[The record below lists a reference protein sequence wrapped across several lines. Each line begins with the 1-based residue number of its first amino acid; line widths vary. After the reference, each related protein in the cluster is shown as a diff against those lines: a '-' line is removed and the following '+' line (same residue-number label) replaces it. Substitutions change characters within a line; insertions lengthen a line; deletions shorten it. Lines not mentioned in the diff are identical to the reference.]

1 MIYKK
6 IRRNCICILLVL
18 LSCLCLFAACKEE
31 GGAESSSQETKQ
43 TQLSF
48 PKNINVDEE
57 TESLVWDEVEN
68 AIGYI
73 IDINGE
79 EYESQTNRLD
89 IFLIM
94 DSFDETY
101 KIKVK
106 ALGNEEGG
114 KESRWSNTKS
124 YRYSSIAM
132 DDFGFTYVKKI
143 EAIPAHYIIKS
154 IPKTTRG
161 RVLLPTKHP
170 SGVAITSID
179 GNAIKDC
186 PEITSIVIP
195 EEYTVP
201 LIGYVGR
208 VAKNC
213 AKLKRV
219 HLPDSLKVF
228 EGVPDCPNL
237 TEIHLPN
244 ALTAIGQYAFS
255 GCTSLGNI
263 TLPNTLES
271 LSLTAFD
278 GCTSLKELYIPAS
291 VTNIANDGFG
301 GCYDRFMT
309 ITIAQENEKYKVD
322 NNCIIQKEDNAL
334 IAVFAQ
340 SEIPNYITSIARNV
354 FYGANITTLVIPNS
368 VKKIGN
374 NAFQESNLTEIVIP
388 GNVEEIGRQAFGDCV
403 NLRSVTLSE
412 GIKSLGASVFQGCS
426 RLEELSF
433 PTSVENISNFL
444 TQGCDSLTRLIVQ
457 DGNPIYKSEGNCIV
471 RRSDNELIAGCK
483 TSVIPDY
490 VKGIGSSAFN
500 ACAITELVIPN
511 GVEYI
516 GMSAFSGSSLKK
528 VSLPNTLQS
537 IGERAFT
544 GCSALEY
551 VAIPSSVKEI
561 GTGAFEGDKMCVVL
575 PETVETISSYGSVFR
590 VHTLYTSLSS
600 AEEAPKGWNWQY
612 SNRSDTTVYGCEL
625 GYEDGIPYVKSVA
638 WSTENATKIS
648 ENALIPVREGYTF
661 MGWATE
667 PNSNTVVIGKTTES
681 DGEEYTLYVKEL
693 KERFPFGAVLYAVW
707 A

>member
-1 MIYKK
+1 MVYKRIK
-6 IRRNCICILLVL
+6 RNCICIFLLL
-18 LSCLCLFAACKEE
+18 LSCLCLLTACKEKNGE
-31 GGAESSSQETKQ
+31 ESSNQ
-43 TQLSF
+43 TAQQIQLKF
-48 PKNINVDEE
+48 PKNITVDEE

-68 AIGYI
+68 ATGYI

-79 EYESQTNRLD
+79 EYESETNRLD

-106 ALGNEEGG
+106 ALGNEEGV

-124 YRYSSIAM
+124 YRYSSIAIE
-132 DDFGFTYVKKI
+132 DFEFIYTKAFKPLY
-143 EAIPAHYIIKS
+143 PAHYGIKS

-170 SGVAITSID
+170 SGVAITTID

-186 PEITSIVIP
+186 PEVTSIVIP
-195 EEYTVP
+195 EQYTDP
-201 LIGYVGR
+201 WIGGIGR

-219 HLPDSLKVF
+219 HLPDSLEVVQ
-228 EGVPDCPNL
+228 GVENCPNL

-244 ALTAIGQYAFS
+244 ALTDIGQGAFR
-255 GCTSLGNI
+255 GCTSLSNI

-271 LSLTAFD
+271 LSLTAFN
-278 GCTSLKELYIPAS
+278 GCTSLKELHIPAS
-291 VTNIANDGFG
+291 VTKIANDGLS
-301 GCYDRFMT
+301 GCYDSFMT

-334 IAVFAQ
+334 TAVFAQ
-340 SEIPNYITSIARNV
+340 SEVPNYITSIGRNV
-354 FYGANITTLVIPNS
+354 FYGANITKFVIPDS
-368 VKKIGN
+368 VKKIETW
-374 NAFQESNLTEIVIP
+374 AFKECKLTEIVIP
-388 GNVEEIGRQAFGDCV
+388 GTVEEIGMQAFENCV
-403 NLRSVTLSE
+403 DLRSVTLSE
-412 GIKSLGASVFQGCS
+412 GIKSMDGNVFGGCNK
-426 RLEELSF
+426 LEELIF
-433 PTSVENISNFL
+433 PASMEKISNAR
-444 TQGCDSLTRLIVQ
+444 GCDNLTRLVVQ
-457 DGNPIYKSEGNCIV
+457 DGNPVYKSDGNCII
-471 RRSDNELIAGCK
+471 RKSDNELIAGCK

-490 VKGIGSSAFN
+490 VKGIGKSAFN
-500 ACAITELVIPN
+500 RCAITELVIPN

-516 GMSAFSGSSLKK
+516 GTSAFSGSSLKK

-537 IGERAFT
+537 IGERAFSN
-544 GCSALEY
+544 CSALEY
-551 VAIPSSVKEI
+551 VAIPNSVKEI
-561 GTGAFEGDKMCVVL
+561 GTAAFEGEKMCVVL
-575 PETVETISSYGSVFR
+575 PETVESIGPGGLVFD
-590 VHTLYTSLSS
+590 VHTIYTSLSS
-600 AEEAPKGWNWQY
+600 AEDAPEGWNWQY
-612 SNRSDTTVYGCEL
+612 SNSSDTTVYGCEF

-638 WSTENATKIS
+638 WDTDNAEEIG

-681 DGEEYTLYVKEL
+681 DGAEYTLYVEEL
-693 KERFPFGAVLYAVW
+693 EERFPFGVVLYAVW

>member
-18 LSCLCLFAACKEE
+18 LSCLCLFVACKEE
-31 GGAESSSQETKQ
+31 GGVESSSQETKQ

-68 AIGYI
+68 ATGYL

-79 EYESQTNRLD
+79 EYESETNRLD

-106 ALGNEEGG
+106 ALGDEENL
-114 KESRWSNTKS
+114 KDSRWSNTKN
-124 YRYSSIAM
+124 YRYSSIA
-132 DDFGFTYVKKI
+132 I
-143 EAIPAHYIIKS
+143 EDIEFKYIKQVQAIPAHYGIKS

-170 SGVAITSID
+170 SGLAITNID
-179 GNAIKDC
+179 DAIKDC

-195 EEYTVP
+195 EQ
-201 LIGYVGR
+201 YVDMFLGGVWD
-208 VAKNC
+208 VAENC

-219 HLPDSLKVF
+219 HLPDGLSQF
-228 EGVPDCPNL
+228 GSIQDCPNL

-244 ALTAIGQYAFS
+244 WLTAIQGGTFK
-255 GCTSLGNI
+255 GCTSLSNI
-263 TLPNTLES
+263 TLPNGLES
-271 LSLTAFD
+271 LDLSAFN
-278 GCTSLKELYIPAS
+278 GCTSLKELHIPAS
-291 VTNIANDGFG
+291 VTKIKNG
-301 GCYDRFMT
+301 GLDDSLT
-309 ITIAQENEKYKVD
+309 SITIAEENEVYKVD
-322 NNCIIQKEDNAL
+322 NNCIIQKEDNTL
-334 IAVFAQ
+334 VAVFNTC
-340 SEIPNYITSIARNV
+340 EIPDYVTRIGMNA
-354 FYGANITTLVIPNS
+354 FYGANITKFVIPNS
-368 VKKIGN
+368 VKKIDML
-374 NAFQESNLTEIVIP
+374 AFKECKLTEIVIP
-388 GNVEEIGRQAFGDCV
+388 GTVEGIGMQAFENCV

-412 GIKSLGASVFQGCS
+412 GIKSMDGNVFGGCNK
-426 RLEELSF
+426 LEELIF
-433 PTSVENISNFL
+433 PASMEKIPNAL
-444 TQGCDSLTRLIVQ
+444 GCDNLTRLVVQ
-457 DGNPIYKSEGNCIV
+457 DGNPVYKSDGNCII
-471 RRSDNELIAGCK
+471 RKSDNELIAGCK

-516 GMSAFSGSSLKK
+516 GTSAFSGSSLKK

-537 IGERAFT
+537 IGERAFR

-561 GTGAFEGDKMCVVL
+561 GGGAFEGDKMCVVL

-600 AEEAPKGWNWQY
+600 AEDAPKGWNWQY